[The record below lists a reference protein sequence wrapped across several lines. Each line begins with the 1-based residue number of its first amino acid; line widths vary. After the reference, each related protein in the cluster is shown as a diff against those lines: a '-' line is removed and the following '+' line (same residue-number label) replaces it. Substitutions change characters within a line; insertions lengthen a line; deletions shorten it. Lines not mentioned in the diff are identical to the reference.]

1 MIDIKNKKL
10 AEKLQNLKT
19 QIDASYSNALALRSN
34 NIKRYNESWDY
45 YNTKLPAKVSRLE
58 SGYIEPVVKEAVD
71 KVMPSLLDIF
81 TESGTQAVAFRD
93 SDNVVPSTV
102 ARAVNRV
109 INTVFMNEND
119 GYNIFQGCFREAL
132 ITGDCFV
139 KSFIE
144 EEVEEEELTLEDWT
158 PALVLQDLLAAYPDT
173 DISTLDT
180 KMMRQGVGISSELL
194 DEAEVPEDQ
203 QYVEIPVVMGDLL
216 LRRVTPKLKVE
227 QVELDKL
234 VIDTSRGADLSK
246 ARYIC
251 HKHTMTVGE
260 AIEMGF
266 EYEDVKDAELLDVE
280 DVSLSTDDLV
290 VGGSY
295 GSSDKDAYSVDP
307 MERKITIFEHYIYSS
322 LLNTKAKD
330 YKQKLYQVYATGQK
344 VLQVEEVDA
353 IPFIHGVPE
362 ESGSS
367 FWGSS
372 LFDKHK
378 HQQDELSYWARV
390 VAQNAA
396 VNTLGRFM
404 AVKGQYNRQ
413 DLLQSA
419 KAGAITEVTQ
429 MGSVTPYP
437 EVMLPAA
444 VESIYQ
450 KILISKNESVATSVG
465 QALNSGSL
473 TNVASQ
479 TMSMAI
485 SNSNMKDKVIA
496 KCLARTFVQKMFER
510 IYDVLRQAAIDI
522 QLDEAIDEQGTK
534 IFNSSQ
540 LPEKSLWFIDV
551 NTSND
556 DAMVAGQLV
565 NIMMTE
571 AQVSQTQSAV
581 ITPENRSQI
590 YKTILKHSDIPDVQ
604 NYISNPA
611 EQQPSPEEI
620 QMQQKQLQLQIEAQE
635 IGLEKSK
642 AELQKL
648 VAETAKVEVE
658 TSEAIRDGASGRQR
672 AEEKSAQGFKKL
684 EIDAFKVQSDYELTK
699 ATGGAVSIG

>member
-10 AEKLQNLKT
+10 AEKLQQFKT
-19 QIDASYSNALALRSN
+19 QIDSSYANALALRSN

-45 YNTKLPAKVSRLE
+45 YNLKLPARVPRLE

-93 SDNVVPSTV
+93 VDNIVPSPV

-119 GYNIFQGCFREAL
+119 GYNIFQSCFREAL

-144 EEVEEEELTLEDWT
+144 EDVTEQELTLEDWT
-158 PALVLQDLLAAYPDT
+158 PALILQDLLSAYPDT
-173 DISTLDT
+173 DISTLET
-180 KMMRQGVGISSELL
+180 KMMRQGVGISDELL
-194 DEAEVPEDQ
+194 DEADVPEDQ
-203 QYVEIPVVMGDLL
+203 QYVEIPVVRGDLL
-216 LRRVTPKLKVE
+216 LRRITPKLKVE

-234 VIDTSRGADLSK
+234 VFDTSRGSDLGSC
-246 ARYIC
+246 RYIC

-295 GSSDKDAYSVDP
+295 GSSDKENYSVDP
-307 MERKITIFEHYIYSS
+307 IERKISIFEHYIYSS

-330 YKQKLYQVYATGQK
+330 YKQKLYQVYATSQNI
-344 VLQVEEVDA
+344 LQVEEVDA

-396 VNTLGRFM
+396 VNTLGRYM

-413 DLLQSA
+413 DLLQSS
-419 KAGAITEVTQ
+419 KAGSITEVGQ
-429 MGSVTPYP
+429 MGAVTPFP

-450 KILISKNESVATSVG
+450 KVLTSKNESVATSVG
-465 QALNSGSL
+465 QALNAGSL

-496 KCLARTFVQKMFER
+496 KSLANTFVKPMFER
-510 IYDVLRQAAIDI
+510 IYDVLREAAIDLE
-522 QLDEAIDEQGTK
+522 LDEPIDEQGTV

-540 LPEKSLWFIDV
+540 LPEQSKWFIDV

-581 ITPENRSQI
+581 ITPENRSAI

-604 NYISNPA
+604 NYVSNPA
-611 EQQPSPEEI
+611 DQQPSPEQI
-620 QMQQKQLQLQIEAQE
+620 ALQQKQLQLQIEAQE

-648 VAETAKVEVE
+648 VAETAKVEVD
-658 TSEAIRDGASGRQR
+658 TSETIRDGAAKRQR
-672 AEEKSAQGFKKL
+672 EEEKSLQGFKKL
-684 EIDAFKVQSDYELTK
+684 ELEKFKADVEYE
-699 ATGGAVSIG
+699 TGKNLYSS